1 MRKYLMRSV
10 CVGVIMSLGLN
21 FHTYSQETGQAELF
35 RSIENQEVELLK
47 QYSENNNNLDLYN
60 YEGQSLMYVAVDNWN
75 LPAIE
80 ILLENNSSFSYQ
92 KIKKLLGSK
101 IDAREQLS
109 ISKENYR
116 AHHKVKTYIEPFE
129 SYKVVNNR
137 EPVED
142 FSPALSPPSYNELKQ
157 IFNKAKPQF
166 DLMLARRVQSGLN
179 TDLDYAGLS
188 TGAGIMLPLFKNYSS
203 QLTCGEKNIS
213 VREEDTGKTI
223 YLNND
228 VYQLD
233 QLDIQQLL
241 RQRFSLYFHLMG
253 IYNIRMTGMLPDN
266 PDFIGNITSEDYLL
280 DIRSIDISPS
290 LVFKYGIFYFKS
302 GMEIRKNLKTSVL
315 WPRHSNDGD
324 LENADISEFAQPIS
338 TAVILSAG
346 VDVLFAYVEF
356 GRSFGATDFFQGI
369 SSEVNW
375 SGFCVGVRL

>member
-1 MRKYLMRSV
+1 MRKDLMMSV
-10 CVGVIMSLGLN
+10 CVGVIMSFGLN
-21 FHTYSQETGQAELF
+21 FHTYSQEIGQVELF

-47 QYSENNNNLDLYN
+47 QYSEKYNNLDLYN
-60 YEGQSLMYVAVDNWN
+60 YEGQSLMYVSVDNWN

-80 ILLENNSSFSYQ
+80 ILLENNSDFSYQ

-101 IDAREQLS
+101 IDSKEQLS
-109 ISKENYR
+109 ISEENYK
-116 AHHKVKTYIEPFE
+116 AHSKTKTYIEPFE
-129 SYKVVNNR
+129 SYKVMDNR
-137 EPVED
+137 KPVED

-166 DLMLARRVQSGLN
+166 DLMPARRVQSGLSN
-179 TDLDYAGLS
+179 DLNYAGLS
-188 TGAGIMLPLFKNYSS
+188 TGAGIVLPLFKNYSS
-203 QLTCGEKNIS
+203 QLKCGEKNIS
-213 VREEDTGKTI
+213 VREEKTGKTI

-233 QLDIQQLL
+233 QLDIQQSL
-241 RQRFSLYFHLMG
+241 RQRFSLYFQLMG
-253 IYNIRMTGMLPDN
+253 IYSIRMTDMLPGN
-266 PDFIGNITSEDYLL
+266 PDFIENITSEDYLL

-324 LENADISEFAQPIS
+324 FENADISGFAQPFT
-338 TAVILSAG
+338 TAVVLSAG
-346 VDVLFAYVEF
+346 VDLLFAYVEF
-356 GRSFGATDFFQGI
+356 GRSFGATDVFQGI

-375 SGFCVGVRL
+375 SGFSVGVRL